1 MPVPVDSHNKI
12 DDDIS
17 SLDTHTLQHKKV
29 EVPVTKLEMSGAV
42 TDAKVAA
49 VPYAKGPADKKNAV
63 TQDKKTVTFYDQTH
77 KRKYRL
83 NYSSGTYSSNSKSKS
98 SPNKKK
104 KTPKHCRQINEYDDP
119 CEDKDY
125 VKKENKFSSVDYKLS
140 KNYLNFTLIQK

>member
-29 EVPVTKLEMSGAV
+29 EVPVTKLEISGAV

-63 TQDKKTVTFYDQTH
+63 TQDKKTVTVDDQTH

-83 NYSSGTYSSNSKSKS
+83 NSSSGTYSSDSKSKS

-104 KTPKHCRQINEYDDP
+104 KNTKTL
-119 CEDKDY
+119 
-125 VKKENKFSSVDYKLS
+125 SSD
-140 KNYLNFTLIQK
+140 